1 MNPSLGENGAVYGSG
16 VVMGT
21 PPNGQVFGAQ
31 KQGDNLAHN
40 GRRLIEK
47 LAEAG
52 QLKVGFLIR
61 VLLEGRLE
69 LFELGLA
76 KLLDLDYSR
85 VEHLLYGS
93 GPRPVAMAC
102 RAIGIDRC
110 VFPTIYTL
118 SRQRRCLDA
127 RLRPVDRLEID
138 DVFAAFSKRDASD
151 WLRAC

>member
-1 MNPSLGENGAVYGSG
+1 MV
-16 VVMGT
+16 T
-21 PPNGQVFGAQ
+21 PPQRQAFAAQ
-31 KQGDNLAHN
+31 MQADDLADN

-85 VEHLLYGS
+85 VQHLLYES

-110 VFPTIYTL
+110 VFPTIYKL

-127 RLRPVDRLEID
+127 RLQPGDRLEID

>member
-1 MNPSLGENGAVYGSG
+1 MNPSLGENSAVYGSG
-16 VVMGT
+16 AVMVT
-21 PPNGQVFGAQ
+21 PPQRQAFAAQ
-31 KQGDNLAHN
+31 MQADDLADN

-85 VEHLLYGS
+85 VQHLLYES

-110 VFPTIYTL
+110 VFPTIYKL

-127 RLRPVDRLEID
+127 RLQPGDRLEID